1 MKEKVVPVILII
13 IILAALGFIVKQA
26 APKKPTYTMTFIDV
40 KAKKI
45 FTKKVIAGQQLIY
58 PVKSPYSGENTAYPV
73 YKCTKCGTIFAYIP
87 YTPKSP
93 EDMAAMNPEFMMPK
107 CPKCGAIEVIVPE
120 IPEGKKEIDVNQA
133 EIPIVDMN
141 KKVSKKVKP

>member
-1 MKEKVVPVILII
+1 MPVILVI
-13 IILAALGFIVKQA
+13 IILAALGFIFKQA
-26 APKKPTYTMTFIDV
+26 APKKPVYTAVLVDV

-45 FTKKVIAGQQLIY
+45 FKQKMIAGQQITY
-58 PVKSPYSGENTAYPV
+58 PVKSPYSREKTAYPV
-73 YKCTKCGTIFAYIP
+73 YKCTKCGTIFAYVP

-93 EDMAAMNPEFMMPK
+93 EDMAAMNPDLMMPK
-107 CPKCGAIEVIVPE
+107 CPKCGAIEIAVPKV
-120 IPEGKKEIDVNQA
+120 PEGKKEIDVNQA